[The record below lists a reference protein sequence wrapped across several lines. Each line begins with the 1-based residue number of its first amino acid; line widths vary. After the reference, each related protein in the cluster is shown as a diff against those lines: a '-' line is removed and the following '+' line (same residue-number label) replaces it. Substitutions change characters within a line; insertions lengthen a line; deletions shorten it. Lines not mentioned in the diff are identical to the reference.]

1 MLSLNK
7 LKPNLWS
14 KVTSKKKWRWN
25 GSWKWTYC
33 WRGMNGQ
40 NCRSW
45 WGVPDWFEGGQTPLF
60 RRMPK
65 LKGFSNAR
73 YKKEYNLV
81 SLEKLELIA
90 KSWTTEITKEVLIEN
105 GVVRKKNLPV
115 KILADGSVVTK
126 MTVFADRASKTAIE
140 AIEKAWWKV
149 EL

>member
-14 KVTSKKKWRWN
+14 KITSKRKWRGN

-33 WRGMNGQ
+33 SRWMNWQ

-45 WGVPDWFEGGQTPLF
+45 WGMPDWFEWGQTPLF

-65 LKGFSNAR
+65 LKGFSNAK
-73 YKKEYNLV
+73 YKKHYNLV

-90 KSWTTEITKEVLIEN
+90 KSGTTEITKEVLIEN
-105 GVVRKKNLPV
+105 GIVRKRDLPV
-115 KILADGSVVTK
+115 KILAGGKVDTK
-126 MTVFADRASKTAIE
+126 MTVFADKASKTAVE